1 MENNIK
7 SKIYEDVNLMIQDS
21 LKKSMTELIDKNLDI
36 IIEDIT
42 KNVIDK
48 INLEISINSE
58 EELKKNLNILTSIL
72 KNISKARRFIK
83 NRNIENPYDFH
94 YLEYR
99 KLILL
104 KLGLSLDTN
113 HKIYLK
119 KLPLTKNISN
129 EECKQFIFNG
139 RIIEHRFINII
150 KLPIV
155 SKSISNDIDLTDT
168 NIIGIVYD
176 GYRCDE
182 DFYVK
187 LIGKYDY
194 LKHGKIKE
202 LRDNHSIYCANIP
215 YDEETD
221 EISFCHA

>member
-104 KLGLSLDTN
+104 KLNIFNLYVAIS
-113 HKIYLK
+113 
-119 KLPLTKNISN
+119 NIS
-129 EECKQFIFNG
+129 
-139 RIIEHRFINII
+139 
-150 KLPIV
+150 
-155 SKSISNDIDLTDT
+155 SIST
-168 NIIGIVYD
+168 
-176 GYRCDE
+176 
-182 DFYVK
+182 
-187 LIGKYDY
+187 
-194 LKHGKIKE
+194 
-202 LRDNHSIYCANIP
+202 HSIK
-215 YDEETD
+215 
-221 EISFCHA
+221 